1 MDIVLVFV
9 FIFFQVLKLQV
20 RSKNM
25 PKKFAEWK
33 LSYIFAAEKIQ
44 QSNYVATSRVALRG
58 IVVSFFLYTPNELNQ
73 FFNLL
78 NSR

>member
-1 MDIVLVFV
+1 M
-9 FIFFQVLKLQV
+9 LKLRAV
-20 RSKNM
+20 NKNM

-58 IVVSFFLYTPNELNQ
+58 IVVSFFVHAQ
-73 FFNLL
+73 
-78 NSR
+78 